1 MSADE
6 VEAPQPP
13 MLRIVKGRPTDDEL
27 VALVTVIAARRAA
40 AAEAARDDG
49 PRRRSAWGDP
59 ARAVRPPHSHGPGG
73 WRASAFPG

>member
-1 MSADE
+1 MSEAA
-6 VEAPQPP
+6 EAPRPP
-13 MLRIVKGRPTDDEL
+13 MLRVVKGEPTDDEL

-40 AAEAARDDG
+40 AAEAVRAAK